1 MKNFNQDIATFVHND
16 LIMLLLYTG
25 RSSDHTITKMTSF
38 CNVHDC
44 VRITEFMTFCLTNFQ
59 KKLITFTR
67 PEGDCMRW

>member
-1 MKNFNQDIATFVHND
+1 MKNFNQNIATFVHND

-25 RSSDHTITKMTSF
+25 RSSDHTITRMTSF
-38 CNVHDC
+38 C

-59 KKLITFTR
+59 KKLITFIR